1 MAGKTLTIDQTGTT
15 QLALEYGSE
24 QIQEYGQKPNGS
36 FSTTPTSTSAWDRVK
51 NVSGFSTVYQPE
63 RQLARR
69 RTSASALAPPLTLPK
84 SGVSA
89 GASPPL
95 QYYVR
100 FELYNGTTVT
110 VNGDQLFALKTFSF
124 TDEQTL
130 NIGSSS
136 SGAGAGKVTFDPLQL
151 SFTQLGL
158 DPQLMKML
166 ASGTPFKEVDVLG
179 YDVSPNGSSHLAV
192 DYSFGLVAGKTL
204 TTDQTGITQLDL
216 EYGSQAIQE
225 YDQRTILRSIAGVSG
240 FNGDGRTGILWQNA
254 GTLASWL
261 MNDSTITSINAHAAT
276 SHASWNVVD
285 IADFNGDSN
294 SDILWRNNSGAMAE
308 WLMNGTSIM
317 SSVTPNLGGAAVSP
331 DATWSTQAKPTNFG

>member
-1 MAGKTLTIDQTGTT
+1 MQLSFTQLGLDPQLMKMLASGTPFKEVDVLGYDVGPNGSSHLAVDYSFGLVAGKTLTIDQTGTT

-51 NVSGFSTVYQPE
+51 NVSGFSTDHTGAPIGETQDV
-63 RQLARR
+63 
-69 RTSASALAPPLTLPK
+69 ASALAPPLTLPK

-89 GASPPL
+89 GANPPL

-179 YDVSPNGSSHLAV
+179 YDVGPTA
-192 DYSFGLVAGKTL
+192 AAT
-204 TTDQTGITQLDL
+204 
-216 EYGSQAIQE
+216 
-225 YDQRTILRSIAGVSG
+225 LRSI
-240 FNGDGRTGILWQNA
+240 T
-254 GTLASWL
+254 ASAWWP
-261 MNDSTITSINAHAAT
+261 A
-276 SHASWNVVD
+276 
-285 IADFNGDSN
+285 
-294 SDILWRNNSGAMAE
+294 RR
-308 WLMNGTSIM
+308 
-317 SSVTPNLGGAAVSP
+317 
-331 DATWSTQAKPTNFG
+331 